1 MRGVFLNCRSL
12 PGLLNPSRTLAERHK
27 MRRIYNKTMEL
38 ARHRHAVWWLAV
50 VSFVE
55 SSFFPIPPDVM
66 LIPMV
71 LGKRE
76 KAWYFAGVATLASVL
91 GGGFGYAIGFF
102 LYETVGLW
110 IIDLYHLQAEF
121 EVARQAFIDNA
132 IKIMMVKGLIPIIP
146 YKLITITAGV
156 AQMNFLLFMATS
168 VIVRA
173 MRFVLVAGLLWKFGP
188 PVRDFIEK
196 RLGLVTTLFA
206 VGLVGGF
213 ILVKFLLSHG

>member
-1 MRGVFLNCRSL
+1 MFRRLYDKIMA
-12 PGLLNPSRTLAERHK
+12 LAQ
-27 MRRIYNKTMEL
+27 
-38 ARHRHAVWWLAV
+38 HRHAAGWLAL

-71 LGKRE
+71 MADRK
-76 KAWYFAGVATLASVL
+76 KAWFYAGLCTLASVI
-91 GGGFGYAIGFF
+91 GGCFGYAIGYF
-102 LYETVGLW
+102 LYETVGVW
-110 IIDLYHLQAEF
+110 IVSLYHLEHEF
-121 EVARQAFIDNA
+121 DVARQAFIDNA
-132 IKIMMVKGLIPIIP
+132 IQIMVIKGLIPIIP

-156 AQMNFLLFMATS
+156 AKMDILLFTVTS
-168 VIVRA
+168 IIVRA
-173 MRFVLVAGLLWKFGP
+173 MRFYLVAALLWKFGA

-213 ILVKFLLSHG
+213 ILVKVLLSNG